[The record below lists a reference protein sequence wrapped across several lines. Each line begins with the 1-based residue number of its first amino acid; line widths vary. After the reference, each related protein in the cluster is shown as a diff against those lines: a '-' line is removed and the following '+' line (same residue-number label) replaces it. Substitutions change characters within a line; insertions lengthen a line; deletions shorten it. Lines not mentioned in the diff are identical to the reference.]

1 MMGVRSRLAVA
12 AAMALCQ
19 SAPLT
24 SRAAELTGVDGLAR
38 VYDYI
43 LDARFDQADAEL
55 QRACGPAPPQACL
68 VLDATSIW
76 WRILLDPDSRQFDD
90 DLSTAAEE
98 AISAAEE
105 WADREPR
112 NAEAHFYVGAAYA
125 VRVQWRVLRGEK
137 LSAARDG
144 KRIKQALER
153 AIALD
158 PNLQD
163 AYFGIGMYQY
173 YADVAPGSAR
183 VLRFLLA
190 LPGGDRKEGLA
201 RMQRARAK
209 GRLLQ
214 GEADYQLHIVY
225 LWYEHRID
233 QAIAILQLLH
243 DRYPGNPLFLSELA
257 QVQETY
263 QHDTNA
269 SLDTW
274 RTLLAL
280 AREQRLN
287 EAGLAEIRARLGVA
301 RQLEALYQTD
311 HAIEQLTAIVD
322 AQPTEP
328 YGALGSAWYAL
339 GEARDRM
346 GDRDGAV
353 RAYRAAI
360 ATAPS
365 PDHHNVRERAS
376 ERLRHT
382 PDPVKAEAY
391 RLSLQGFRRFEH
403 SDVAAAE
410 AALARSVALNP
421 RDPVAHYRYG
431 RILQARRRDEAAL
444 AEFEQT
450 IKSARQ
456 CPAPIAAAAFL
467 EAARVHE
474 RHGDLDAAMSEYE
487 AASTWFGGGADTR
500 SVAARALSRLR
511 TRR

>member
-1 MMGVRSRLAVA
+1 MGLCLVGAP
-12 AAMALCQ
+12 AL
-19 SAPLT
+19 
-24 SRAAELTGVDGLAR
+24 RASAELTGVDGLAR

-55 QRACGPAPPQACL
+55 QRACGAAPPQACL
-68 VLDATSIW
+68 VLDATAIW
-76 WRILLDPDSRQFDD
+76 WRILLDPESRELDD
-90 DLSTAAEE
+90 DLTASVEE
-98 AISAAEE
+98 AITATER
-105 WADREPR
+105 WVDREPR
-112 NAEAHFYVGAAYA
+112 SAEAHFYLGAAYA
-125 VRVQWRVLRGEK
+125 VRVQWRVLRDEK
-137 LSAARDG
+137 LGAARDG

-173 YADVAPGSAR
+173 YADVAPTSAK

-190 LPGGDRKEGLA
+190 LPGGNRDEGLA
-201 RMQRARAK
+201 RMQRARAR

-214 GEADYQLHIVY
+214 GEADYQLQIVY

-233 QAIAILQLLH
+233 QAIAILRSLH

-257 QVQETY
+257 HVQEAY
-263 QHDTNA
+263 LHDTNA

-287 EAGLAEIRARLGVA
+287 EAAIAEIRARLGVA

-311 HAIEQLTAIVD
+311 HAIEQLTAVVD
-322 AQPTEP
+322 AEPARP
-328 YGALGSAWYAL
+328 YGALATAWYAL

-346 GDRDGAV
+346 GDREGAV
-353 RAYRAAI
+353 GAYRSAM

-365 PDHHNVRERAS
+365 PDHHNVRARAS

-382 PDPVKAEAY
+382 PDPTKAEAY
-391 RLSLQGFRRFEH
+391 RLSLEGFRRFEG
-403 SDVAAAE
+403 SDIAAAE
-410 AALARSVALNP
+410 AALARSVALNGH
-421 RDPVAHYRYG
+421 DPVAHYRYG

-444 AEFEQT
+444 VEFEQT

-474 RHGDLDAAMSEYE
+474 RRGDVDAALSDYE
-487 AASTWFGGGADTR
+487 SASTWFGGGAETR
-500 SVAARALSRLR
+500 AVASRALSRLR
-511 TRR
+511 SRR